1 MNNLANSNPS
11 RNNPVIEIKNV
22 NKSYKNK
29 SVLSDLCI
37 NIEEGQIVGLLGRNG
52 AGKTTLIESIMG
64 LKEVESGKINIW
76 HQSLGELSQNQKE
89 LIAFV
94 PQDDIGFEWM
104 RVGQYLEY
112 FGGFFHQWDSQ
123 YSDDLVSRWN
133 IDKKSR
139 IADLSGGQQQILQVI
154 QAISIKPQLLILD
167 EPVAHLDPNMRRQFL
182 SELVQLTCDL
192 GTTILFS
199 THIISDLERVA
210 SHIALLNNGKIEHFY
225 ELEELKA
232 HAASLL
238 FEGEVSDPQQFS
250 NLINWQSINQGS
262 KAILANPNGPSL
274 QTIREQLNINIEAQ
288 PLSLEDWYLEVTN
301 EKNN

>member
-1 MNNLANSNPS
+1 MNNPNK
-11 RNNPVIEIKNV
+11 NNLVLEIKQV
-22 NKSYKNK
+22 NKRYKKK
-29 SVLSDLCI
+29 SVLSDLSI
-37 NIEEGQIVGLLGRNG
+37 NIEAGQIIGLVGRNG

-64 LKEVESGKINIW
+64 LKEIESGEITLW
-76 HQSLGELSQNQKE
+76 QQSLGDLPQKQKE

-94 PQDDIGFEWM
+94 PQDGIGFEWM

-112 FGGFFHQWDSQ
+112 FGGFFHQWDKS
-123 YSDDLVSRWN
+123 YSDDLVNRWK

-154 QAISIKPQLLILD
+154 QALSIKPQLLILD

-182 SELVQLTCDL
+182 SELVGLTCEL
-192 GTTILFS
+192 GTTVLFS
-199 THIISDLERVA
+199 THIISDLERIA

-238 FEGEVSDPQQFS
+238 FENAVADQQQFAH
-250 NLINWQSINQGS
+250 LINWQSFNQGS
-262 KAILANPNGPSL
+262 KAILANPNGPSIKAIE
-274 QTIREQLNINIEAQ
+274 QQLNIKIQSQ
-288 PLSLEDWYLEVTN
+288 PLSLEDWYLEVTH
-301 EKNN
+301 EANN